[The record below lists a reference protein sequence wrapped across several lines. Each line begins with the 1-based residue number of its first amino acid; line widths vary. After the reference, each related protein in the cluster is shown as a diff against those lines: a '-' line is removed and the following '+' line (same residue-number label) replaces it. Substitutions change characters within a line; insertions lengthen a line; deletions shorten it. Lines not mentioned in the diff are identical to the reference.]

1 MTMADPASVLALTR
15 ALADCHDFE
24 DLVASVAQRTR
35 ALVGADGATV
45 VMRRNGRCH
54 YVEEDAIGALW
65 KGCDF
70 PLGECVSGWAMTHRQ
85 QVAIPDIR
93 IDPRVPQPLY
103 MATFVR
109 SLVMTPIE
117 RGREAIGA
125 VGAYWASFHR
135 ATDRELLA
143 LRAIAESVAPCLLSL
158 RPAVED

>member
-1 MTMADPASVLALTR
+1 MADPDSVFALSRT
-15 ALADCHDFE
+15 LADCDTFE
-24 DLVASVAQRTR
+24 DLVASLARKAR
-35 ALVGADGATV
+35 ALIGADGATV
-45 VMRRNGRCH
+45 VIRRNGRCH

-85 QVAIPDIR
+85 QVLIPDIR
-93 IDPRVPQPLY
+93 SDPRVPQQLY

-109 SLVMTPIE
+109 SLAMTPIE
-117 RGREAIGA
+117 RGGEAIGA

-143 LRAIAESVAPCLLSL
+143 LRAIAEIAAPCLLSA
-158 RPAVED
+158 RAVAED